1 MTEHLSGETAAANEP
16 VPTRAQLIARRQF
29 KRAQRRARNPFYLP
43 LRWLLAMLFSVVLAI
58 LAALALT
65 LRLRESAALPAAAPI
80 QIVTASDMQEFR
92 DEAAT
97 AQPGATPLAADE
109 VIIARSTPASIA
121 LTGPAVATV
130 IVTNTPVPL
139 APGMQVA
146 VFNVGADE
154 LNVRSQPSV
163 YGSKV
168 LFRAPA
174 GTRFDIIDGPRQAD
188 GYTWWQLHD
197 PAFQVSGWAVERYLQ
212 ALPES

>member
-1 MTEHLSGETAAANEP
+1 MTEHPPGETVAAREA
-16 VPTRAQLIARRQF
+16 VPTRAQLSARRQF
-29 KRAQRRARNPFYLP
+29 KRAQKRARNPFYLP
-43 LRWLLAMLFSVVLAI
+43 LRWLLAMLFIVLLAI
-58 LAALALT
+58 MAALALMM
-65 LRLRESAALPAAAPI
+65 RLRESAPLPAAAPI
-80 QIVTASDMQEFR
+80 EIVTAGDTLDNRELISTPQPGT
-92 DEAAT
+92 AAT
-97 AQPGATPLAADE
+97 SANE
-109 VIIARSTPASIA
+109 VIIARTTPASIA

-139 APGMQVA
+139 ALGMQVA

-154 LNVRSQPSV
+154 LNVRNQPSV
-163 YGSKV
+163 FGSQV

-197 PAFQVSGWAVERYLQ
+197 PAFQVSGWAVARYLQ